1 MKKILKMIL
10 GLAAGCLLGVF
21 VGLGA
26 AVVFGGKTWA
36 EVLSKVANIDVTTI
50 IIPIFIM
57 TIGLVVAFVLQII
70 VHEAG
75 HLVAGL
81 LTGYR
86 FVSFRILSL
95 TLIKRD
101 GHLRLSRYSLGS
113 TGGQCLMAP
122 PLRPI
127 EEIDTRWYNLG
138 GVLAN
143 ILLSIAALLVC
154 LLFDLP
160 SEATIIM
167 VFVIFFGLFMAITNG
182 IPMKVGGMNN
192 DGYNLFHLEKSPLDK
207 RILCKML
214 EANARMQNGEQPRQ
228 LPDEMFSEEG
238 TGWSDALQVNW
249 QLMVVTRMINQQRW
263 EEAYTLMKEG
273 LSKKD
278 SMPKLFF
285 LELSLEMVFVCL
297 ATGRT
302 DEARQLYDKELSGYL
317 KKYVKTHSSKARIL
331 CAIELLMNGNRDE
344 ALRIKD
350 NLTARRNDFLMQGE
364 VAMDIELMSEII
376 KVKK

>member
-1 MKKILKMIL
+1 
-10 GLAAGCLLGVF
+10 
-21 VGLGA
+21 
-26 AVVFGGKTWA
+26 
-36 EVLSKVANIDVTTI
+36 
-50 IIPIFIM
+50 
-57 TIGLVVAFVLQII
+57 
-70 VHEAG
+70 
-75 HLVAGL
+75 
-81 LTGYR
+81 
-86 FVSFRILSL
+86 
-95 TLIKRD
+95 
-101 GHLRLSRYSLGS
+101 
-113 TGGQCLMAP
+113 MAP

-228 LPDEMFSEEG
+228 LPDEMFREEG